1 MRNHQKEKIRNKKT
15 QRHLRIINNS
25 MMKHRTGPGIFKID
39 DIKVKTHPG
48 TTTDDFIA
56 YIKPII
62 SQNQIF
68 FNTE

>member
-1 MRNHQKEKIRNKKT
+1 
-15 QRHLRIINNS
+15 